1 VWDAWGRAALAFD
14 IVSASRAGA
23 AALAQRQAQRLAALL
38 GAAARGSPLYR
49 EIIGR
54 RDPARLALDELPV
67 MSKPALMARFDDWVA
82 DPRLRL
88 AELRRFVAD
97 PQRIGEPLFGRYCI
111 WESSG
116 SSGEPGIFVQDPAA
130 LQVHDLL
137 EALRRPALQPLRRA
151 VDPWY
156 LGERM
161 AFVGATTGHFASTV
175 WLRHA
180 GRLLRWGGPRLG
192 LHSFLQPPEE
202 LLAKLQAQA
211 PTVLATYP
219 SVAWM
224 LAEHAAAGRLR
235 LPLQELWTGGEA
247 LTPAMRAFLS
257 RSFGCPVAQSY
268 GASEFL
274 TLAGECRAGRLHLNS
289 DWLILESVD
298 ARHRPVPAGEA
309 GATTLL
315 TNLANHVQP
324 LIRYDLGDRVRLHA
338 AGCACGQTLPVIEV
352 EGRSDD
358 SVVLAGAQGQAV
370 RLSPLA
376 LTTVL
381 EEEAG
386 LFDFQVVQTG
396 RRALS
401 LEVGAA
407 DAAVLERGQAAL
419 SRYLRSQGLA
429 AVRLQGH
436 RGGSFTRERSGKAKR
451 VVARTP

>member
-1 VWDAWGRAALAFD
+1 MWDAWGRGALAFD
-14 IVSASRAGA
+14 IVSATRAA
-23 AALAQRQAQRLAALL
+23 PAALAQRQAQRLAALL
-38 GAAARGSPLYR
+38 AAAARDSPLYR
-49 EIIGR
+49 EIIGT
-54 RDPARLALDELPV
+54 RDPAGLALAELPV
-67 MSKPALMARFDDWVA
+67 MRKPELMRRFDDWVA

-88 AELRRFVAD
+88 ASLRRFIAD
-97 PQRIGEPLFGRYCI
+97 PQRIGESLFGRDCV

-116 SSGEPGIFVQDPAA
+116 SSGEPGIFVQDAGA
-130 LQVHDLL
+130 LAVYDLL
-137 EALRRPALQPLRRA
+137 EALRRRPLQPLRRA

-156 LGERM
+156 FGERL
-161 AFVGATTGHFASTV
+161 AFVGATTGHFASTA
-175 WLRHA
+175 WLRRS
-180 GRLLRWGGPRLG
+180 GRLLPWGGPRLQ
-192 LHSFLQPPEE
+192 LHSFLQPPQE
-202 LLAKLQAQA
+202 LLAQLQAQA

-235 LPLQELWTGGEA
+235 LPLQELWTGGEP
-247 LTPAMRAFLS
+247 LTPAMRTFLS

-268 GASEFL
+268 GASECL
-274 TLAGECRAGRLHLNS
+274 TLAGECSAGRLHLNS

-298 ARHRPVPAGEA
+298 AEHRPVPPGEA

-324 LIRYDLGDRVRLHA
+324 LIRYELGDRVRLHA
-338 AGCACGQTLPVIEV
+338 AGCACGQTLPVVEV

-358 SVVLAGAQGQAV
+358 SVVLDDRAGHAV

-386 LFDFQVVQTG
+386 LFDFQVLQQG

-401 LEVGAA
+401 LQVHAC
-407 DAAVLERGQAAL
+407 DAASLERAQAAL
-419 SRYLRSQGLA
+419 VRYLRSQGLA
-429 AVRLQGH
+429 GVRLRARRAGAFA
-436 RGGSFTRERSGKAKR
+436 RGPSGKAKR
-451 VVARTP
+451 VVAQP